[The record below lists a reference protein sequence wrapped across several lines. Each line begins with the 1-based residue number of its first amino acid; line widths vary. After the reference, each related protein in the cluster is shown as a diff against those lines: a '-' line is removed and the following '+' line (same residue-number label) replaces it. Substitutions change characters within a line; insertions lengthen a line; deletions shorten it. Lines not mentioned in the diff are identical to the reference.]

1 MIASFRKDR
10 QFLARTH
17 FTSFA
22 VMSVLNLALCFFA
35 DINSK
40 DLLWYL
46 PLVLILSTTKI
57 QLVVGCFIYA
67 TVVSIL
73 RSDFEPVYLLAVP
86 IAIIVTFPLTA
97 FLHNASHGSFS
108 PKWLNRPIG
117 EVVGV
122 MQLSGFAQWK
132 IVHVVHHMHSD
143 DPQLDPHPP
152 LNKGYWE
159 FTRGMREAAINAY
172 VKFFFKTHGQDT
184 QSLAAIKRFGHA
196 AKLDQSAR
204 VLFWLLLLG
213 PQLFT
218 FLFLSSIVFKMFHY
232 AWFNYSTHRPM
243 DSSAEIQNLN
253 TRLFYRLVNAIAFG
267 LYFHKNHHL
276 VPTLFDPRTLQKA
289 PAEEQPIAA

>member
-10 QFLARTH
+10 MFLARAH
-17 FTSFA
+17 FTSF
-22 VMSVLNLALCFFA
+22 VVVSILNIALCIFA
-35 DINSK
+35 DINSQ

-46 PLVLILSTTKI
+46 PLALILSTTKI
-57 QLVVGCFIYA
+57 QLVIGCFIYA
-67 TVVSIL
+67 VAVSIF
-73 RSDFEPVYLLAVP
+73 RSDFDPIYLLAVP
-86 IAIIVTFPLTA
+86 VAIVVTFPLTA

-108 PKWLNRPIG
+108 PKWLNRPVG
-117 EVVGV
+117 EIVGV

-132 IVHVVHHMHSD
+132 IVHVIHHVYSD

-152 LNKGYWE
+152 LNKSYWE
-159 FTRGMREAAINAY
+159 FTKGMRDAVINAY
-172 VKFFFKTHGQDT
+172 VKYFFKTHGQND
-184 QSLAAIKRFGHA
+184 QSLAAIKQFGQA
-196 AKLDQSAR
+196 AKLDQCAR

-243 DSSAEIQNLN
+243 QNSAEIQNLN
-253 TRLFYRLVNAIAFG
+253 TQLFYRFVNAIAFG

-276 VPTLFDPRTLQKA
+276 APSLFDPRTLAKN
-289 PAEEQPIAA
+289 PAKEQPIAA